1 MQQILL
7 VEASPRGPASASRA
21 AADHLVARLVARYP
35 AATLVRRD
43 LAAQPCPSP
52 MPRCWPRSPREP
64 SAASALSDTLVAELL
79 AADCLVIATPLWNFG
94 IPAAL
99 KAWIDLVV
107 RAGKTFQYTADGVS
121 GLAQGK
127 RAYVLVASGG
137 VFSEGPWA
145 EWDGA
150 VPYLRRILGFISMT
164 EVEVVGSRGSISP
177 IWPRRLSRRRWNIS
191 TSSRSEEALPG
202 RSARPPTPRQPPA

>member
-43 LAAQPCPSP
+43 LAAQPLPQPDAP
-52 MPRCWPRSPREP
+52 MLAALAAPEP

-164 EVEVVGSRGSISP
+164 EVEVVRIQG
-177 IWPRRLSRRRWNIS
+177 LNIPDLAPQAIPA
-191 TSSRSEEALPG
+191 ALEHID
-202 RSARPPTPRQPPA
+202 QLEV

>member
-1 MQQILL
+1 VAKL
-7 VEASPRGPASASRA
+7 A
-21 AADHLVARLVARYP
+21 ARHP

-43 LAAQPCPSP
+43 LAAQPLPQPDAAMLSALVAP
-52 MPRCWPRSPREP
+52 EP

-107 RAGKTFQYTADGVS
+107 RAGKTFQYTADGVT

-150 VPYLRRILGFISMT
+150 VPYLRRILGFIGIT
-164 EVEVVGSRGSISP
+164 EVEVIRIEGLNIPDLAGQAI
-177 IWPRRLSRRRWNIS
+177 PRALECINRL
-191 TSSRSEEALPG
+191 AV
-202 RSARPPTPRQPPA
+202 

>member
-7 VEASPRGPASASRA
+7 IEASPRGAASASRTA
-21 AADHLVARLVARYP
+21 AEHLVARLAARHP

-43 LAAQPCPSP
+43 LAAQPLPQPDAAMLAALAAPETS
-52 MPRCWPRSPREP
+52 E
-64 SAASALSDTLVAELL
+64 ASALSDTLVAELL
-79 AADCLVIATPLWNFG
+79 ASDCLVIATPLWNFG

-107 RAGKTFQYTADGVS
+107 RAGKTFNYTADGVT
-121 GLAQGK
+121 GLARGR

-150 VPYLRRILGFISMT
+150 VPYLRRILGFIGIT
-164 EVEVVGSRGSISP
+164 DVEIIRIEG
-177 IWPRRLSRRRWNIS
+177 LNIPDLAD
-191 TSSRSEEALPG
+191 RAIPAALEHIDTL
-202 RSARPPTPRQPPA
+202 AI

>member
-1 MQQILL
+1 LPQPDAAML
-7 VEASPRGPASASRA
+7 SA
-21 AADHLVARLVARYP
+21 LVAP
-35 AATLVRRD
+35 
-43 LAAQPCPSP
+43 
-52 MPRCWPRSPREP
+52 EP
-64 SAASALSDTLVAELL
+64 SAASALSDALVAELL

-107 RAGKTFQYTADGVS
+107 RAGKTFQYTADGVT

-150 VPYLRRILGFISMT
+150 VPYLRRILGFIGIT
-164 EVEVVGSRGSISP
+164 EVEVIRIEGSISP
-177 IWPRRLSRRRWNIS
+177 IWPGRPSQGAGVHQSPRSLNMLQSQGLS
-191 TSSRSEEALPG
+191 
-202 RSARPPTPRQPPA
+202 

>member
-1 MQQILL
+1 
-7 VEASPRGPASASRA
+7 VE
-21 AADHLVARLVARYP
+21 L
-35 AATLVRRD
+35 
-43 LAAQPCPSP
+43 
-52 MPRCWPRSPREP
+52 
-64 SAASALSDTLVAELL
+64 
-79 AADCLVIATPLWNFG
+79 G

-107 RAGKTFQYTADGVS
+107 RAGKTFQYTADGVT

-150 VPYLRRILGFISMT
+150 VPYLRRILGFIGIT
-164 EVEVVGSRGSISP
+164 EVEVIRIEGLNIPDLAGQAI
-177 IWPRRLSRRRWNIS
+177 PRALECINRL
-191 TSSRSEEALPG
+191 AV
-202 RSARPPTPRQPPA
+202 

>member
-7 VEASPRGPASASRA
+7 VEASPRGRASASRA
-21 AADHLVARLVARYP
+21 AADHLVAKLIARYP
-35 AATLVRRD
+35 AAKLTRRD
-43 LAAQPCPSP
+43 LIAEPLPHPDAAMLSAMAAP
-52 MPRCWPRSPREP
+52 EP
-64 SAASALSDTLVAELL
+64 SEASALSDTLVAELL

-107 RAGKTFQYTADGVS
+107 RAGKTFQYTATGVN
-121 GLAQGK
+121 GLAPGK

-145 EWDGA
+145 EWDSA
-150 VPYLRRILGFISMT
+150 TPYLRRILGFIGIT
-164 EVEVVGSRGSISP
+164 DVEFIRIEGM
-177 IWPRRLSRRRWNIS
+177 NIRDL
-191 TSSRSEEALPG
+191 TGQAIPQALAAIDQMM
-202 RSARPPTPRQPPA
+202 R